1 MFNRYS
7 VIHSYYYFLL
17 SSAVFFR
24 ASRAIFPFTTFPIVN
39 ELTHVL
45 VTSVHAN
52 KSVKTVN
59 VVYMYDTEISLACAW
74 SIPDVDCSLLVRTE
88 LCLHRPV
95 VRLPVNVV
103 CQ

>member
-24 ASRAIFPFTTFPIVN
+24 ASRLTSYFPFHHISHCERINACP
-39 ELTHVL
+39 
-45 VTSVHAN
+45 N

-59 VVYMYDTEISLACAW
+59 VAYMYDTEISLACAW

-88 LCLHRPV
+88 LCLYRPV